1 MPFINLNP
9 ATIESDNLNIEKK
22 NNNKKTK
29 KTTRITDFMK
39 DSNKQKR
46 ENLENFT
53 SKINLEDDDGEE
65 ENLLGNF
72 YPINNNNL
80 SLDLSNMSSGHYNL
94 KFETEKS
101 IIFKQFILNK

>member
-46 ENLENFT
+46 V
-53 SKINLEDDDGEE
+53 IA
-65 ENLLGNF
+65 
-72 YPINNNNL
+72 L
-80 SLDLSNMSSGHYNL
+80 SYIVTKFKLYKAPL
-94 KFETEKS
+94 KFIRKFLS
-101 IIFKQFILNK
+101 Y